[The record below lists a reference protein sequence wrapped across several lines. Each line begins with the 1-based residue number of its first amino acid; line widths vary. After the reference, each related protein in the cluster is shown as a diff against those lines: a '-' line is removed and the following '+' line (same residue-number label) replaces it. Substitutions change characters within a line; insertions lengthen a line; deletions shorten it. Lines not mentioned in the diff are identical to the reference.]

1 MRCRESDVGRREVNI
16 SEKKAPVVTGSDGTA
31 GIADTA
37 GTADIAGSGEEE
49 REVAWRKRSH
59 SVKYTG
65 SCASCSLM
73 YSMCWMAAWMA

>member
-16 SEKKAPVVTGSDGTA
+16 SEKKAPVVTGSDGIA
-31 GIADTA
+31 GTA
-37 GTADIAGSGEEE
+37 GTAGTAGSGEEE

-73 YSMCWMAAWMA
+73 YSVCWMAAWMA